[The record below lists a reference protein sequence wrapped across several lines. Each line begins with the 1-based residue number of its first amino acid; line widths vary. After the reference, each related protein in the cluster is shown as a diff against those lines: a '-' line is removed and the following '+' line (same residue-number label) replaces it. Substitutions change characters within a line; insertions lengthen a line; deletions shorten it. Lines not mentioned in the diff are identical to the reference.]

1 MFKPIKDYDCF
12 AAAMEPHC
20 HFSLASFL
28 LEEISFL
35 KSIIVNA
42 LNSYIEMILF

>member
-1 MFKPIKDYDCF
+1 MKDYDCF
-12 AAAMEPHC
+12 AAAMNLTAI
-20 HFSLASFL
+20 SLASFL
-28 LEEISFL
+28 LEEEITFL